1 MTNINLHKIF
11 RHLANDENF
20 LSTIIEVNQFKFTNK
35 KTKKIN
41 LI

>member
-11 RHLANDENF
+11 RHLADDENF
-20 LSTIIEVNQFKFTNK
+20 LSTIIEVNQFKFTK
-35 KTKKIN
+35 KIKKIN